1 MSVNIHFCGRKRSVF
16 KERTDTESV
25 NSLGNLF
32 FFSSEPIVRVI
43 TTGLEDP
50 TITDTL
56 DNNASM
62 CRVSHHH

>member
-16 KERTDTESV
+16 KERTDTDSV

-32 FFSSEPIVRVI
+32 FLFRTYRACDYNRFRGPDDYRHS
-43 TTGLEDP
+43 
-50 TITDTL
+50 